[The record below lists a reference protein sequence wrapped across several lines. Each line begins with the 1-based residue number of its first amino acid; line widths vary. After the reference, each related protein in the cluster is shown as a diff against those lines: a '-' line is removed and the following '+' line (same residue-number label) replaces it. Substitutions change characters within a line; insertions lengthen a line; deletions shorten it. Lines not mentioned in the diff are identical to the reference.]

1 MLWDTR
7 VLIGL
12 GELLYCY
19 CYILLDM
26 MFDIPVSSL
35 LHVCVLI
42 AMIVYVCRYTEI
54 DVAYVDPDA

>member
-1 MLWDTR
+1 
-7 VLIGL
+7 
-12 GELLYCY
+12 LLYCY